1 MPEKPP
7 VPGVPEGDTEKE
19 MTVEQLKQR
28 IEVCTAEI
36 NDLLERNQGK
46 RTFETALSRK
56 INERAG
62 YIMKRNELL
71 QKGDRKI

>member
-7 VPGVPEGDTEKE
+7 VPGVPESNTEKE

-46 RTFETALSRK
+46 RTFETVLSRK

-62 YIMKRNELL
+62 YIMKRDELL
-71 QKGDRKI
+71 QKGDGKI